1 MSSESRPT
9 KTSPKLSSRLT
20 LWYAGTFVLFAIL
33 ACLLSYFAM
42 GAMLAQELEEEL
54 EEDVLEFVSIFE
66 SQGISGV
73 IREIDLEMVSG
84 ASATEFLKVL
94 DVDGDEVYASDM
106 QHWSGLEIDRALAT
120 SVVNSN
126 TIKRSSIELEQQDY
140 PIKVAYGRLSPDYVM
155 VIGESMEESYDLLEL
170 SLSISAIMLLLVFPI
185 AVYVGWSISR
195 KAVLGIKEVS
205 DAALAIHSGDFDR
218 QIDAEVYGEELQT
231 LVLTFNAMATRI
243 RQLIAEMREMT
254 DNIAHDLRSPITR
267 LRVIAE
273 GVISQPQQT
282 DSAISAAGE
291 TMVECDRL
299 IHLINT
305 TLDVAEA
312 EADVIPKDGTPID
325 ISTLAAEMC
334 ELYQPLAEQKKIALS
349 CAIEQGHKMVG
360 RRQNLQRVFVNLID
374 NALKYTQPGGSV
386 TVSLH
391 ADRGKLVIA
400 VADSGVGISAQ
411 DQSLVFDRFYR
422 CDESRSEEGCGLGL
436 SFVAAVVKAHR
447 GTIELESE
455 LAVGSTFTLRFDGAL
470 P

>member
-1 MSSESRPT
+1 
-9 KTSPKLSSRLT
+9 
-20 LWYAGTFVLFAIL
+20 
-33 ACLLSYFAM
+33 
-42 GAMLAQELEEEL
+42 
-54 EEDVLEFVSIFE
+54 
-66 SQGISGV
+66 
-73 IREIDLEMVSG
+73 
-84 ASATEFLKVL
+84 
-94 DVDGDEVYASDM
+94 M